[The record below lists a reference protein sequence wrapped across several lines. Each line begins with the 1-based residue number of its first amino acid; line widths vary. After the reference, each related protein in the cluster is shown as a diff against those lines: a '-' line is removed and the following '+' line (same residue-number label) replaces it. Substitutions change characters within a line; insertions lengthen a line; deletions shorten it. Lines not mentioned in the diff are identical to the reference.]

1 MQLVS
6 TKIKIRNGIGDGPH
20 RADPKSKHGNVEFD
34 IDADAT
40 VTFTPDSVFGRSPY
54 RFYKGRNELDVNTES
69 GATHFTVKY
78 DTVQPTT
85 TQADI
90 TVTAG
95 VRAGSGPNDI
105 LVP

>member
-1 MQLVS
+1 MQLVI
-6 TKIKIRNGIGDGPH
+6 TKIKIRNGKGDGPH
-20 RADPKSKHGNVEFD
+20 RADPKSKHGSVEFD

-54 RFYKGRNELDVNTES
+54 RFYKGRNELDVTTEA
-69 GATHFTVKY
+69 GATKFTVAY

-85 TQADI
+85 KQANV

-95 VRAGSGPNDI
+95 VQGGNGPNDI
-105 LVP
+105 IVP